1 MNLGYLTAI
10 NHEVDSTESTVQIF
24 FKIIGEGECRGGTTI
39 FIKKLEDEKSLYKL

>member
-1 MNLGYLTAI
+1 MNLGYLTAV
-10 NHEVDSTESTVQIF
+10 HSLVIF